1 LADGT
6 HATVQR
12 DKHRAKT
19 REAKRGIKMEK
30 EIDNGLYYDGHDIV
44 NAFIWGMVFGAI
56 VMLVIVFTVL
66 D

>member
-1 LADGT
+1 
-6 HATVQR
+6 
-12 DKHRAKT
+12 
-19 REAKRGIKMEK
+19 MEK
-30 EIDNGLYYDGHDIV
+30 EYDDNGLYYDGHDIV